1 MSHNTRASCT
11 TACSKTNLYQTLCRS
26 TAKHVEMS
34 HDTLVVD
41 RTNSTSV
48 ATIVHYLVY
57 ILSIYVTQCRMQ
69 VNAIQFNAIC
79 GLSK

>member
-57 ILSIYVTQCRMQ
+57 ITSAFMLHNVQCKLMQ
-69 VNAIQFNAIC
+69 YNAMQ
-79 GLSK
+79 SVD